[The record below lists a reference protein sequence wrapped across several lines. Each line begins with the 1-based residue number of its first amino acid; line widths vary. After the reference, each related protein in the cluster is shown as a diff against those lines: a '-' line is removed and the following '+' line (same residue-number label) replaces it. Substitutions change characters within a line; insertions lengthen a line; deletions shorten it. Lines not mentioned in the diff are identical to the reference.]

1 MLKRSEYK
9 LTRLLPLTLLF
20 VLVAAI
26 ALADVYPTNEW
37 VRLYSRD
44 CTLNSN
50 PLPLGALVDVYDPDD
65 VHCGRYVVDT
75 EGWYGFL
82 YVYRDDDT
90 SVAIDHGA
98 DPGDPLSDIRI
109 NGVPATPE
117 GPDTPAWTFHLDKY
131 EVDLS
136 VEYAIDVDVRP
147 LPGGNANGVGTPGMY
162 TLYYLWVVNTG
173 EGTDFFHLEASSG
186 RAWSVEIIGSSTT
199 GRIVSGDSVEVGV
212 RTFVP
217 GDAEDGDSDDL
228 TFTATSAMDGTVFD
242 SEVVTTTAKSSAAGE
257 WEGIVPGVFKLF
269 QNYPNPF
276 NPTTR
281 IEFTLEQASE
291 VRLDVYNVLGQ
302 RIKTLLEGYL
312 PNGSHEAEWDGTTE
326 SGAKVS
332 SGIYF
337 YRLST
342 DEFSRTRKMMLMK

>member
-9 LTRLLPLTLLF
+9 LARLLPLTLLF
-20 VLVAAI
+20 VLLAAV
-26 ALADVYPTNEW
+26 ALADVYPTWEW
-37 VRLYSRD
+37 VMLYSRD
-44 CTLNSN
+44 CTLNGN
-50 PLPLGALVDVYDPDD
+50 PLPVGALVDVYDPDD
-65 VHCGRYVVDT
+65 VHSGRYIADT

-82 YVYRDDDT
+82 FVYRDDDP
-90 SVAIDHGA
+90 SVPVDHGA
-98 DPGDPLSDIRI
+98 DPGDPLNDIRI
-109 NGVPATPE
+109 NGVPATLE
-117 GPDTPAWTFHLDKY
+117 GPDTPVWSFHLDKY

-136 VEYAIDVDVRP
+136 VEYTIDVDVRP
-147 LPGGNANGVGTPGMY
+147 LPDGVGTPAMY
-162 TLYYLWVVNTG
+162 TLYYFWVVNTG
-173 EGTDFFHLEASSG
+173 EGTDFFHLDISSG
-186 RAWSVEIIGSSTT
+186 RAWSVEIVGSSTT
-199 GRIVSGDSVEVGV
+199 GYVKSGDSVEVGV
-212 RTFVP
+212 RTLVP
-217 GDAEDGDSDDL
+217 ADAEDGDSDDL
-228 TFTATSAMDGTVFD
+228 TLAATSAMDGTVSS
-242 SEVVTTTAKSSAAGE
+242 SETVTTTATGSAAGE

-291 VRLDVYNVLGQ
+291 VRLEVYNVLGQ
-302 RIKTLLEGYL
+302 KIKTLLDGYL

-342 DEFSRTRKMMLMK
+342 NEFSRTRKMMLMK